1 MPILWFCPEVLS
13 NILESQLLTSSSAI
27 SWDFPSGPVVK
38 SLPSNAGTQ
47 IPSLVW
53 EDSTYWRATKLMCH
67 NCLA

>member
-38 SLPSNAGTQ
+38 SLPSNAGDTDS
-47 IPSLVW
+47 IPSLGRFHIL
-53 EDSTYWRATKLMCH
+53 ES
-67 NCLA
+67 N